1 MNFDKVLA
9 GSFLCRKLGAKYPI
23 MQAGMGQVA
32 YGALAGAVSKAGGI
46 GVIGS
51 GYLTGEE
58 LRREI
63 RIVREYYS
71 DPSRKPKPIPPGIWK
86 NLGRGK
92 KVPPG
97 MSRTRLPGAVVER
110 MPRRQGA
117 EWWIAGDRVLLIDT
131 NNNLVDFF
139 VAIR

>member
-1 MNFDKVLA
+1 MFTRLGLALLVVLA
-9 GSFLCRKLGAKYPI
+9 LPAE
-23 MQAGMGQVA
+23 GQS
-32 YGALAGAVSKAGGI
+32 GAVKGKGGAR
-46 GVIGS
+46 
-51 GYLTGEE
+51 GEAKVTHARASE
-58 LRREI
+58 AEI

-71 DPSRKPKPIPPGIWK
+71 DPSRKLKPIPPGIWK

-97 MSRTRLPGAVVER
+97 MSRTRLPGTLVDR
-110 MPRRQGA
+110 MPRREGA

-139 VAIR
+139 LAIR

>member
-1 MNFDKVLA
+1 MFTRLSLALLVVLA
-9 GSFLCRKLGAKYPI
+9 LPAAGQSGTVKGKANGRGEAK
-23 MQAGMGQVA
+23 ATHVRA
-32 YGALAGAVSKAGGI
+32 SEA
-46 GVIGS
+46 
-51 GYLTGEE
+51 
-58 LRREI
+58 EI

-97 MSRTRLPGAVVER
+97 MSRTRLPGALVDR
-110 MPRRQGA
+110 MPRRDGA

-139 VAIR
+139 LAIR

>member
-1 MNFDKVLA
+1 MFTRLGLALLVVLA
-9 GSFLCRKLGAKYPI
+9 LPAEGQSGTAK
-23 MQAGMGQVA
+23 G
-32 YGALAGAVSKAGGI
+32 KA
-46 GVIGS
+46 S
-51 GYLTGEE
+51 GRGEAKVTHA
-58 LRREI
+58 RASDTEI